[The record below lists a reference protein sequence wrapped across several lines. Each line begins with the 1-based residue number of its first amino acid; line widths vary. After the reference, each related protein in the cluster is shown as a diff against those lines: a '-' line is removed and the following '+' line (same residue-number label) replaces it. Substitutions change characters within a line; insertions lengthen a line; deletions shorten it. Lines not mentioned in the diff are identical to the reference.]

1 MELLTQFWP
10 YLDRAG
16 AVAALILLWMFL
28 RSEKERFD
36 LAKAKDNLHSARVSE
51 MQSMTQ
57 VIERNTAAMS
67 QQAQVLQT
75 VLNVIGNNHQD
86 RG

>member
-1 MELLTQFWP
+1 MELLAQFWP

-16 AVAALILLWMFL
+16 AVAAIILLWML
-28 RSEKERFD
+28 LKSESERAT
-36 LAKAKDNLHSARVSE
+36 LTKDKDALHAARTTEV
-51 MQSMTQ
+51 QAMTQ

-75 VLNVIGNNHQD
+75 VLNVIGSNPD